1 MTKKICIIHV
11 APADVEAEIAAPY
24 MRLYNQTLNRIK
36 GPDVK
41 IIHKVCKP
49 GTWKAS
55 QTVVDYFAHGLMM
68 APMCKAAMEA
78 EKEGADA
85 ITVACADDP
94 GIRIMRT
101 LVDIPVIGE
110 FESTIHLAA
119 QLGHKFGVL
128 VWPTRP
134 YMARNENLIR
144 LYGLD
149 AKAIPNPMEPCIDPG
164 PTAEREIVLK
174 GYTDPK
180 TFVQKHYVKAAQNL
194 VRRGAEVIVMGSTGM
209 SLIADNGGFS
219 KLEDLGIPMEPKHAS
234 VPILNVVSVAIK
246 TAEFMIDLIR
256 ATGIPS
262 ISRVGLYQKAQD
274 TVKKEDFD
282 TIRKYFEKDWEML
295 PLP

>member
-1 MTKKICIIHV
+1 MAKKICIIHV

-36 GPDVK
+36 GPDVE
-41 IIHKVCKP
+41 IVHKTCKP
-49 GTWKAS
+49 GTWKAAH
-55 QTVVDYFAHGLMM
+55 TVVDYFAHGLIT

-78 EKEGADA
+78 EKEGIDA

-94 GIRIMRT
+94 GIRILRT
-101 LVDIPVIGE
+101 LVDIPVLGE
-110 FESTIHLAA
+110 FEATIHLAST
-119 QLGHKFGVL
+119 LGHKFGIL

-144 LYGLD
+144 LYGLE
-149 AKAIPNPMEPCIDPG
+149 AKAIPNPMEPCIEPG

-180 TFVQKHYVKAAQNL
+180 GFVQKHFVRGAQNL
-194 VRRGAEVIVMGSTGM
+194 IKRGAEVIVMGSTGI
-209 SLIADNGGFS
+209 SLIAENAGFS
-219 KLEDLGIPMEPKHAS
+219 KLEELDIPLKTKTAC
-234 VPILNVVSVAIK
+234 VPVLNVVSVSLK
-246 TAEFMIDLIR
+246 WAEMLIDLQR
-256 ATGIPS
+256 ATGMPS

-274 TVKKEDFD
+274 TVKEEDFEV
-282 TIRKYFEKDWEML
+282 IRRYFEKDWETL

>member
-1 MTKKICIIHV
+1 MTKKICIIHL
-11 APADVEAEIAAPY
+11 APADVEAEISAPY
-24 MRLYNQTLNRIK
+24 IRLYNQTLNRVK
-36 GPDVK
+36 GPDVE
-41 IIHKVCKP
+41 IIHKTCKP
-49 GTWKAS
+49 GTWKAAH
-55 QTVVDYFAHGLMM
+55 TVVDYFVHGLMM
-68 APMCKAAMEA
+68 GPMCKAALEA
-78 EKEGADA
+78 EKEGVDA

-94 GIRIMRT
+94 GIRLIRT

-119 QLGHKFGVL
+119 MLGHKFGVL

-144 LYGLD
+144 LYGLE
-149 AKAIPNPMEPCIDPG
+149 AKAIPNPMEPCMEPS

-174 GYTDPK
+174 GYSNPK
-180 TFVQKHYVKAAQNL
+180 GFVQQHYVKAAQNL
-194 VRRGAEVIVMGSTGM
+194 VKRGAEVIVMGSTGM

-219 KLEDLGIPMEPKHAS
+219 KLEDTGIPTKPKKVS
-234 VPILNVVSVAIK
+234 VPVLNVVSVAIK
-246 TAEFMIDLIR
+246 MAEMIIELQR

-262 ISRVGLYQKAQD
+262 ISRVGLYQKTQD

-282 TIRKYFEKDWEML
+282 LIRKYFEKDWEML